1 MKLKLLLILLS
12 SIFLISTV
20 FSKGEPLQ
28 YDGEGR
34 GPGFENA
41 QDMNTG
47 FQNSNNQMQG
57 KRNHRRRFS
66 EIKKLKK
73 EFPELAAKIKE
84 LKKDHPS
91 VIKEFTRQLRNK
103 NYRRI
108 IFGLKSKD
116 KETKELTKKYL
127 NNELDSLLLS
137 AKYRET
143 KEEALKQELMQ
154 ILNKSFEIKTELQ
167 HKFVGQM
174 ETRISKVKEMLEK
187 RIEQKDKI
195 IEQRINVLTEGKDVI
210 NW

>member
-20 FSKGEPLQ
+20 FSKGDPLQ
-28 YDGEGR
+28 CNGDGR
-34 GPGFENA
+34 GPGFTNTE
-41 QDMNTG
+41 DMNVG

-57 KRNHRRRFS
+57 KRNNRRRFS
-66 EIKKLKK
+66 EIRKLKK

-103 NYRRI
+103 SYRRI

-116 KETKELTKKYL
+116 EETKELTKKYL
-127 NNELDSLLLS
+127 NNELDSLLIG

-143 KEEALKQELMQ
+143 KEETLKQDLTQ
-154 ILNKSFEIKTELQ
+154 ILNKSFEIKTKLQ
-167 HKFVGQM
+167 HKFVVQM
-174 ETRISKVKEMLEK
+174 EARISKVKEMLEK

-195 IEQRINVLTEGKDVI
+195 IEQRINVLTEEKEVI